1 MKFFLFSLYLPFLVL
16 FTPSTMALEG
26 YCFSRGTSLSRV
38 SSHVQVILAPKDK
51 VYKRDSLNCI
61 ELEISASRKDLVE
74 KWIRKKF
81 RVLKTYTDAPSLGN
95 NNAQPITANCRLKIE
110 RVSQGKSQVNR
121 TRLGSRNSV
130 TQTNSSLNGVRTSN
144 VVLGL
149 GFSGS
154 IRVNEEQVSLTC
166 KSIINGGYLVSVS
179 IDSESSGLV
188 TTLQVYRGKKV
199 NLGQV
204 VNTLNSKTNT
214 IGIPSGLDNSKS
226 KSKETFDYFLTTN

>member
-1 MKFFLFSLYLPFLVL
+1 
-16 FTPSTMALEG
+16 MALEG

-38 SSHVQVILAPKDK
+38 SSHVKVILAPKDK

-61 ELEISASRKDLVE
+61 ELEISASRKELVE

-81 RVLKTYTDAPSLGN
+81 RILKTYTDTPTLGSSN
-95 NNAQPITANCRLKIE
+95 TQPITANCRLKIE
-110 RVSQGKSQVNR
+110 RVSQGKSQINR

-130 TQTNSSLNGVRTSN
+130 TQTNSSLSGVRTSN
-144 VVLGL
+144 IVLGL

-179 IDSESSGLV
+179 IDSENSGLV
-188 TTLQVYRGKKV
+188 TTLQVYSGKKV

-204 VNTLNSKTNT
+204 VNNLNSKSNT
-214 IGIPSGLDNSKS
+214 IGIPSGLDSTKS